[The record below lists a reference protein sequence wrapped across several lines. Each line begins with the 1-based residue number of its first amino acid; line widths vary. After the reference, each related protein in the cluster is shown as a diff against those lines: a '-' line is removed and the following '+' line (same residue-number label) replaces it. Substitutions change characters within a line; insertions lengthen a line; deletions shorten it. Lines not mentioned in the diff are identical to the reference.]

1 MTIIDDIWCG
11 VCDFANYVW
20 GNADLVAFLCLA
32 DLISYRF
39 EVLCFPAL
47 VKM

>member
-32 DLISYRF
+32 AIGITAAIYVIADKLQ
-39 EVLCFPAL
+39 
-47 VKM
+47 